1 MKKIISILS
10 VFLLTF
16 FCFFEI
22 SHAKECQYNG
32 SIEGSLDG
40 CLQGSNLVDASGPTL
55 LEGNVKVQVVSWTN
69 ALAAFLGLL
78 AVGAIVYGGLLMT
91 LSGGE
96 DEKIKKGK
104 DIIKWSLL

>member
-1 MKKIISILS
+1 
-10 VFLLTF
+10 
-16 FCFFEI
+16 
-22 SHAKECQYNG
+22 
-32 SIEGSLDG
+32 
-40 CLQGSNLVDASGPTL
+40 
-55 LEGNVKVQVVSWTN
+55 VKVQVVSWTN